1 MEIDLPFRIIF
12 CFDGNGKN
20 PPDGGLVYGFHRVT
34 CRNTR
39 SRNACH
45 GAPASKPE
53 NPSRRPAP
61 VARRDISRARS
72 NNDNRHRSL
81 HRA

>member
-1 MEIDLPFRIIF
+1 METDLPFRNIF
-12 CFDGNGKN
+12 CFDGNGKT
-20 PPDGGLVYGFHRVT
+20 PPDGGLFYGFHRVT

-39 SRNACH
+39 SREARH
-45 GAPASKPE
+45 GAPASTPE
-53 NPSRRPAP
+53 NPSGRPAS

-72 NNDNRHRSL
+72 SNDNRHRSL